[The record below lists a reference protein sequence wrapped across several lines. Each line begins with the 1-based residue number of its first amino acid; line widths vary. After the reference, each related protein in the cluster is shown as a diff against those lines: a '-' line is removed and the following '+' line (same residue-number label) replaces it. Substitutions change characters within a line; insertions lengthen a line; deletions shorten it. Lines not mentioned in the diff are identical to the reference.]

1 MEAGRERPAPLGGHL
16 AGITRGKDAMAPVGT
31 VIPGRRSTA
40 SMVPRVGGTGMAAPV
55 GRSGGSAQQPSP
67 TFPWRGNRIV
77 QETRAQIWP
86 KLVPEY
92 ICRFM
97 IDCLS
102 PDFSLLKSAGCQT
115 VNFGQLILCA
125 FEKKK

>member
-1 MEAGRERPAPLGGHL
+1 MYILIMEGGEL
-16 AGITRGKDAMAPVGT
+16 L
-31 VIPGRRSTA
+31 
-40 SMVPRVGGTGMAAPV
+40 
-55 GRSGGSAQQPSP
+55 
-67 TFPWRGNRIV
+67 V

-86 KLVPEY
+86 NLEPEY

-102 PDFSLLKSAGCQT
+102 PDSSLFKSAGCQT
-115 VNFGQLILCA
+115 VNFGQLILFA